1 MPPKTCAKAPAAKKT
16 PTSPP
21 ATSKRCKRGPLNV
34 DETGSK
40 PKAKKAKKGMVDNEQ
55 DDEKDGERKKEK
67 GGKGKGNRQGKKTKY
82 VSPEFCGS
90 PI

>member
-1 MPPKTCAKAPAAKKT
+1 MAKKT

-21 ATSKRCKRGPLNV
+21 AMSKHRKHGPSNM

-40 PKAKKAKKGMVDNEQ
+40 PKAKKAKKGVVDDKQ
-55 DDEKDGERKKEK
+55 DDEKDGEGKKEK
-67 GGKGKGNRQGKKTKY
+67 GGKGKGNWQGKKTRY
-82 VSPEFCGS
+82 VPPKFCGS